1 MELKLAR
8 CAICGHEAHFIPPTH
23 FKKHGITTAEYKSK
37 YPNFPLCSPS
47 YLAAATERNRRHN
60 ALRKGTVR
68 TAEEKAKMSA
78 TKKARYESGD
88 TVAWNKGLNTW
99 TEEQK
104 QERSIAIKHQYAT
117 GKRIHHMQGK
127 HHSANTKSKISD
139 SLVGRTIPAEILA
152 KKVQTM
158 TIKKENGWIHHNSV
172 HVSDETRVLINDPVW
187 IRHQHFDLKRSL
199 TEIAQSLGVDPTM
212 IQRKFKEFKLGTPQ
226 RFAVATNEKE
236 IVEYLTGLGIK
247 VISNTRRII
256 PPLELDIFL
265 PEFNIAIEHCGI
277 YWHSSKHKASDYHL
291 HKLQKCVDKG
301 VRLITLF
308 EDEWTFNR
316 KVVERVLF
324 TILDRSQLLTDDF
337 ESVNDCDIQPATQFV
352 NDFSLDT
359 TSCDKVIGLQQD
371 NVLHAIIDYT
381 VQNNVILIN
390 KVVSKVR
397 ILTIDAGLQHLQ
409 QLYPHCTTFEWV
421 VDSRWDDGKLCTQS
435 GFVLD
440 SILPPDFYWVKGL
453 TRHHHTMFTPDTT
466 HNTPVSD
473 TRKKGQPTW
482 YHLFDCGKQKWTRDC
497 ASLTTSS

>member
-1 MELKLAR
+1 MTLELAK
-8 CAICGHEAHFIPPTH
+8 CAICGHEAHFIPPSH
-23 FKKHGITTAEYKSK
+23 LKKHNITTAEYKAK
-37 YPNFPLCSPS
+37 YPAHPLVSVS
-47 YLAAATERNRRHN
+47 FKVAATERNRRRN
-60 ALRKGTVR
+60 ELRKGTTR
-68 TAEEKAKMSA
+68 TPAEKAKMSA

-88 TVAWNKGLNTW
+88 TVAWNKGLPRTD
-99 TEEQK
+99 EQK
-104 QERSIAIKHQYAT
+104 QHSSRVAKQQYAT
-117 GKRIHHMQGK
+117 GRVPTMLGR
-127 HHSANTKSKISD
+127 HHSEELRKMWSELYA
-139 SLVGRTIPAEILA
+139 GRTLSAETIA
-152 KKVQTM
+152 KKMQTM
-158 TIKKENGWIHHNSV
+158 ATKKENGWIHPNSLHIPEEV
-172 HVSDETRVLINDPVW
+172 RALINDPTW
-187 IRHQHFDLKRSL
+187 IRHQHFELKRSL
-199 TEIAQSLGVDPTM
+199 TEIALSLGVDPTM
-212 IQRKFKEFKLGTPQ
+212 IQNKFKEFKLGTPQ

-324 TILDRSQLLTDDF
+324 TILDRSQLPTDDV
-337 ESVNDCDIQPATQFV
+337 ESVNDCDTQQASQFV
-352 NDFSLDT
+352 HDISLDT

-390 KVVSKVR
+390 KVVSKVH
-397 ILTIDAGLQHLQ
+397 ILTIDTALQHLQ
-409 QLYPHCTTFEWV
+409 QLYPHCTAFEWV
-421 VDSRWDDGKLCTQS
+421 VDSRWDDGKLCAQS
-435 GFVLD
+435 GFILNSV
-440 SILPPDFYWVKGL
+440 LPPDFYWVKGL
-453 TRHHHTMFTPDTT
+453 TRYHHTIFTPGSTD
-466 HNTPVSD
+466 NTPMSD

-482 YHLFDCGKQKWTRDC
+482 YHLFDCGKQKWTREC